1 MYAEV
6 ITELKA
12 KALDK
17 TFTYK
22 VPIALSEKVKV
33 GCRVKIPFGRQKLE
47 GFVLNLME
55 NFSSDYPVKEIIA
68 LVDDHPVLNKEMIE
82 LGSYISKK
90 TLSTKIQAYQTML
103 PSALK
108 AKNNSQTSKKY
119 VSYIKLNVPY
129 EEAINGATK
138 VGKKLLAYFVS
149 QKEVEKRKLT
159 EISASSL
166 STLMKKGIVSEIKK
180 EIYRFHIEQKEKEN
194 TVELTEEQKSVYNHI
209 MGSNNFAPFLLHGV
223 TGSGKTEVY
232 MALIASILKKGKEAL
247 VLVPEIS
254 LTPQFIQK
262 FTGRFG
268 NNVAVLHSRLSN
280 GEKYDEWRKIE
291 NREVSI
297 VIGARSAIFAPLT
310 NIGIIILDEEHSD
323 SYKQE
328 HTPRY
333 HASDIALFR
342 GKYHQAK
349 VIFGSATPS
358 IQSYTRA
365 KMGIYTLLEMKKRL
379 HTFLPKV
386 HLVQMRDEI
395 KRGYFLFSKIFLDKI
410 EDRLSKGEQIMVLLN
425 KRGYTRVTTCHACGY
440 IDTCPHCDIPLTY
453 HKSSKTMRCH
463 YCGYGKGIMSVCP
476 VCGEKEVTSYGMGTQ
491 KIEETLQKLYPSARI
506 LRMDADTTT
515 TKDAYANIVNA
526 FKKREYDILVGTQ
539 MIAKGHDFDFVTLV
553 GVLNVDATLHIPDFR
568 SGERTFSLLNQVAGR
583 AGRRDKEGEVIFQ
596 GFNIDHYSIE
606 NAAKHDYISFYEKE
620 IYLRKMLKYPPYY
633 DLILIQIRSKN
644 EELAVG
650 ESEKIHSFLDKELK
664 GVILLGPTASLLS
677 KRNDFYYYQIV
688 LKYKKRKDIVHS
700 LTFLEQ
706 KYKSNTKV
714 DIEIDVNP
722 NAI

>member
-22 VPIALSEKVKV
+22 IPTIFREKLQI
-33 GCRVKIPFGRQKLE
+33 GCRVKIPFGKQKLE
-47 GFVLNLME
+47 GFVLNIME
-55 NFSSDYPVKEIIA
+55 SFSCDYPVKEIIA
-68 LVDDHPVLNKEMIE
+68 LVDDHPILNKEMIE
-82 LGSYISKK
+82 LGNYISQK

-119 VSYIKLNVPY
+119 ISYIKLNVPY
-129 EEAINGATK
+129 EEAIKSATT
-138 VGKKLLAYFVS
+138 VGKQILMQFLS
-149 QKEVEKRKLT
+149 HEEVEKRKLT
-159 EISASSL
+159 QISASAL
-166 STLMKKGIVSEIKK
+166 TTLMKRNLVSEVKR
-180 EIYRFHIEQKEKEN
+180 ETYRFRINPKAVEKKVSL
-194 TVELTEEQKSVYNHI
+194 TVEQANVYTRI
-209 MGSNNFAPFLLHGV
+209 MQSSGFAPFLLHGV

-232 MALIASILKKGKEAL
+232 MALIASLLEKGKEAL

-262 FTGRFG
+262 FTSRFG
-268 NNVAVLHSRLSN
+268 TNVAVLHSKLSN

-291 NREVSI
+291 NKEVSI

-328 HTPRY
+328 NIPRY
-333 HASDIALFR
+333 HVSDIALFR

-349 VIFGSATPS
+349 VVFGSATPS

-365 KMGIYTLLEMKKRL
+365 KMGIYTLLEMKNRL

-395 KRGYFLFSKIFLDKI
+395 KRGYSLFSKMLLDKI
-410 EDRLSKGEQIMVLLN
+410 QDRLSKGEQIMVLLN
-425 KRGYTRVTTCHACGY
+425 KRGYARVTTCHACGY
-440 IDTCPHCDIPLTY
+440 TDTCPHCDIPLTY

-463 YCGYGKGIMSVCP
+463 YCGYGKGIMRKCP
-476 VCGEKEVTSYGMGTQ
+476 MCGEKEVTSYGVGTQ
-491 KIEETLQKLYPSARI
+491 KVEEELHKLYPNARI

-515 TKDAYANIVNA
+515 AKHAYTNIVSA
-526 FKKREYDILVGTQ
+526 FKNREYDILVGTQ
-539 MIAKGHDFDFVTLV
+539 MIAKGHDFNFVTLV
-553 GVLNVDATLHIPDFR
+553 GVLNADATLHIPDFR
-568 SGERTFSLLNQVAGR
+568 SGERTFALLSQVAGR
-583 AGRRDKEGEVIFQ
+583 AGRGDTEGEVIFQ
-596 GFNIDHYSIE
+596 GFNIDHYSIK
-606 NAAKHDYISFYEKE
+606 NAAKHDYVSFYEKE
-620 IYLRKMLKYPPYY
+620 MYLRKLLKYPPYY
-633 DLILIQIRSKN
+633 DLVLIQIRSKN
-644 EELAVG
+644 EVVALE
-650 ESEKIHSFLDKELK
+650 ESEKIHSFLDKELNR
-664 GVILLGPTASLLS
+664 VILLGPTPSLLP

-688 LKYKKRKDIVHS
+688 LKYKKRQDIMQS
-700 LTFLEQ
+700 LIFLEQ
-706 KYKSNTKV
+706 KYKTNTKIDV
-714 DIEIDVNP
+714 EIDLNP
-722 NAI
+722 TAI